1 MPHYDYVEFTLDD
14 GARVRL
20 ELAGTGAAPADP
32 GDPGDPHGPGD
43 MDADLPGGI
52 SGVTPVGRGARVSA
66 AATDALRAVL
76 SPLGPVLQQVHD
88 AVRGIPDP
96 PGEISVGFG
105 VQIGQDLKLGIVG
118 AGGQA
123 SMTVSATWQ
132 LPATPATPPA
142 PDPAPRTAT

>member
-1 MPHYDYVEFTLDD
+1 MPHYDYLEFTLDD

-20 ELAGTGAAPADP
+20 ELAPAGEAPAAAPE
-32 GDPGDPHGPGD
+32 GTET
-43 MDADLPGGI
+43 DLPSGI
-52 SGVTPVGRGARVSA
+52 SGVTPVGRGVRVGTL
-66 AATDALRAVL
+66 ATDALRTVL

-96 PGEISVGFG
+96 PQELSVDFG
-105 VQIGQDLKLGIVG
+105 VQIGQDLRLGIVG

-132 LPATPATPPA
+132 LS
-142 PDPAPRTAT
+142 PRTER